1 MICAKEFFDLQFSF
15 AEKVQAVSGM
25 PLERAL
31 FEYTNFYVRFGLGRE
46 LDREHEGWRAYLDGL
61 GNAEDGREWTYR
73 CYLKDPEANTAPP
86 LVATVGCF
94 SYAQHSANVVR
105 MHFRNAEAD
114 GRSPLAAANSDRRR
128 SELARLFSHLK
139 RTMDEDVTVLGISW
153 LYNLDAYRRL
163 FPAAYTAS
171 SRVVQG
177 RFQSM
182 PLWGQFLNH
191 CGQVKPLMRTTFLRA
206 LAEQTTLAGLDDCF
220 PLQVLTVQA
229 PARQFHDYYGV

>member
-1 MICAKEFFDLQFSF
+1 MVYPKGFFELQFSF
-15 AEKVQAVSGM
+15 AENVQALSGM

-61 GNAEDGREWTYR
+61 RPADDGREWTYR
-73 CYLKDPEANTAPP
+73 FYLKDPEATTAPP

-94 SYAQHSANVVR
+94 SYARHSAKVVR

-114 GRSPLAAANSDRRR
+114 GRSPLAAASSERRR
-128 SELARLFSHLK
+128 CELAALFAHLK
-139 RTMDEDVTVLGISW
+139 RTTDEDTAVLGISW
-153 LYNLDAYRRL
+153 LYNLNAYRRL
-163 FPAAYTAS
+163 FPAAYTSS

-182 PLWGQFLNH
+182 SLWGQFLNH
-191 CGQVKPLMRTTFLRA
+191 RGQVKPAMQATFLRA
-206 LAEQTTLAGLDDCF
+206 LAEHATLADLDACF
-220 PLQVLTVQA
+220 PLQVLSVQA
-229 PARQFHDYYGV
+229 PARHFYDYYGV

>member
-1 MICAKEFFDLQFSF
+1 MSDSDPPASVDGGQLGQENDLRQG
-15 AEKVQAVSGM
+15 VLRPAV
-25 PLERAL
+25 L
-31 FEYTNFYVRFGLGRE
+31 V
-46 LDREHEGWRAYLDGL
+46 
-61 GNAEDGREWTYR
+61 
-73 CYLKDPEANTAPP
+73 PEANTAPP

-94 SYAQHSANVVR
+94 SYARHSANVVR
-105 MHFRNAEAD
+105 MHFRSAEAD
-114 GRSPLAAANSDRRR
+114 GGSPLAAANTERRR
-128 SELARLFSHLK
+128 SELATLFAHLK
-139 RTMDEDVTVLGISW
+139 RTMGEDVAVLGISW

-171 SRVVQG
+171 SQVVRG